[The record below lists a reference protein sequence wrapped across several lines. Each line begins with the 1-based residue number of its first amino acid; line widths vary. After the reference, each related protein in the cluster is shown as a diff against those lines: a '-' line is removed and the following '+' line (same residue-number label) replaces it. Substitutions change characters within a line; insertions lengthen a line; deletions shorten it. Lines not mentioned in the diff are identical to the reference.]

1 MWAARWLLLLLP
13 FAAAA
18 QSSFKQ
24 GEFLRIEENGAT
36 AELNGKTVRIF
47 HQANGSFLGLMPA
60 AVLEKPGTYPLTI
73 KDAAGKVLRVEQIT
87 ITDARYPRQ
96 NIAAT
101 KAMKEL
107 TPLPGEMEAVR
118 ALQNTVSD
126 KRFWAEPFIV
136 PTGQCMN
143 SRFGVTRYHNG
154 KPTGAYHRGLDL
166 RSPMGTPVRAT
177 AAGIVRISKMYRLH
191 GGTIGIDHGQGV
203 TSLYIH
209 MSKLAVPEG
218 TQVRQGDVVGYVGAT
233 GFATGPHLHWQ
244 ISVNGVPVNPDE
256 WLGDAAPEACR
267 VATAH

>member
-1 MWAARWLLLLLP
+1 MQAARWLLFLL
-13 FAAAA
+13 AVTVAA

-24 GEFLRIEENGAT
+24 GEFLRVTENGAT
-36 AELNGKTVRIF
+36 AELNGKTIRIF
-47 HQANGSFLGLMPA
+47 RQDDGSFLGLMPA
-60 AVLEKPGTYPLTI
+60 AVLEKPGAYPLTM
-73 KDAAGKVLRVEQIT
+73 KDAAGKVLRVEQVT
-87 ITDARYPRQ
+87 LVDAHYPKQ
-96 NIAAT
+96 NIATT

-126 KRFWAEPFIV
+126 KRFWTEPFLV
-136 PTGQCMN
+136 PTEQCRN
-143 SRFGVTRYHNG
+143 SQFGVTRYHNG

-166 RSPMGTPVRAT
+166 RSPMGTPVKAT
-177 AAGIVRISKMYRLH
+177 AGGVIRISKMYRLH

-209 MSKLAVPEG
+209 MSKLALPEG

-244 ISVNGVPVNPDE
+244 VSVNGVSVNPAE
-256 WLGDAAPEACR
+256 WLGDAAPKGCL
-267 VATAH
+267 